1 MQITIEIPSD
11 IANQLQP
18 RDASRRILE
27 LIVADEYRQGRIGAA
42 QVRSILNLSSRWE
55 AYEFLKREKAYLPY
69 TTEDLEED
77 SQTIA
82 SLLANQ

>member
-1 MQITIEIPSD
+1 MQITIELPSD
-11 IANQLQP
+11 IANQFQP
-18 RDASRRILE
+18 VDASRRMLE

-42 QVRSILNLSSRWE
+42 QVRSILNLGSRWQ